1 MDEGSKTLLKGL
13 LVVLTLALSKHHL
26 LDVTE
31 IDETILISSITVL
44 TLMFSRERSTETFK
58 GAATLKHNIKES
70 HNADPVLA
78 EKTLNTIQST
88 LTQLTPKETDVLSLM
103 AKGLLN
109 NETAKKLAENE
120 STVRNSLNSVLRK
133 LNTSLTNNTVVKAV
147 KQGFSN
153 VRNTLEFNHYHK
165 GSACFYQPILC
176 QEGWCANCIIYQE
189 KSAKSNTSFA
199 RS

>member
-1 MDEGSKTLLKGL
+1 MDQGSKTLLKGL

-44 TLMFSRERSTETFK
+44 TLMFSRERSAETFQDST
-58 GAATLKHNIKES
+58 ALKYVIKES

-78 EKTLNTIQST
+78 ENTLNTIQST
-88 LTQLTPKETDVLSLM
+88 LTHLTAKESDVLSLM

-109 NETAKKLAENE
+109 NETARKLAENE

-133 LNTSLTNNTVVKAV
+133 LNTGLTNNTVVKAV

-153 VRNTLEFNHYHK
+153 VKNTLEFNHYHK
-165 GSACFYQPILC
+165 GSACFYQAILC

-189 KSAKSNTSFA
+189 KSSKSSTALS